1 MPTAA
6 PAQDTLERSC
16 SFFESALW
24 ETEAG
29 SRILAYIARSGV
41 EEPVLRSFRIG
52 YAPGNTGQLLEHL
65 SDAGHEPDDL
75 VPAGLAS
82 RSDRSHLHVLFHARI
97 MFPIADA
104 AGTVLGFAGLATHLG
119 PSWPLWVTSPDDGRF
134 DPGMKE
140 RAERLA
146 AERNA

>member
-16 SFFESALW
+16 SFFESVLW

-65 SDAGHEPDDL
+65 SDADHEPDDL

-104 AGTVLGFAGLATHLG
+104 SGTVLGFAGLATHLG